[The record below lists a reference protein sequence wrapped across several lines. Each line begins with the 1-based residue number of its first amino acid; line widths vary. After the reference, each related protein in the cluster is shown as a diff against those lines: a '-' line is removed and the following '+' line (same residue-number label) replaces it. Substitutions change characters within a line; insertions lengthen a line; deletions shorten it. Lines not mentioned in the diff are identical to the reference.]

1 MFFIY
6 GILTN
11 ILFLLSPIIFLF
23 RILKKKEDINR
34 FQEKYCIYSRKN
46 FQRTIWFHAV
56 SVGELMSIIPVVK
69 KLEKNKK
76 VKKIIVTSSTTSSAK
91 IFKNQKF
98 KKTIHKF
105 FPLDT
110 NFLTKKFIDFWKPQV
125 AIFVD
130 SEIWPNM
137 IRNLEKNQIPIVL
150 LNARF
155 TRSSFKKWLI
165 VKSFAKEIFNK
176 ISIALPQN
184 TETKKYLKILGIKK
198 IIPAGNIK
206 YYGEKIL
213 LSKRNLELFRKF
225 KKFKILC
232 AGSTH
237 DAEEILVSKLHIEL
251 KKYLPN
257 LLTVIIPRHINRSE
271 NIINDLNKFKLNVVK
286 HSMKQKI
293 SKKTDIYF
301 VDTFGETKN
310 FYNLSNIA
318 FLGGSIVNHGG
329 QNPLEATRYGCKILH
344 GPHVENFNEIYN
356 YLRNLKISTKVK
368 DHSQLSIKLDKLLTQ
383 KNKSKKIQN
392 KLNKIGDK
400 ILNDT
405 YNEIY
410 QFIKN
415 EN

>member
-11 ILFLLSPIIFLF
+11 FLFLLSPLIFLF

-34 FQEKYCIYSRKN
+34 FQEKYCIYSKKN
-46 FQRTIWFHAV
+46 TQKTIWFHAA
-56 SVGELMSIIPVVK
+56 SVGELMSIIPVIN

-76 VKKIIVTSSTTSSAK
+76 VKKIIITSSTISSAK
-91 IFKNQKF
+91 IFKRQKF
-98 KKTIHKF
+98 QKTIHKF

-110 NFLTKKFIDFWKPQV
+110 NFLTKKFINTWKPEV

-137 IRNLEKNQIPIVL
+137 INNLNKNQIPIIL

-155 TRSSFKKWLI
+155 TKSSFEKWLI
-165 VKSFAKEIFNK
+165 IKSFAEEIFSK

-198 IIPAGNIK
+198 IISAGNIK
-206 YYGEKIL
+206 YYGEKVL
-213 LSKRNLELFRKF
+213 LNKKNSELLKQF
-225 KKFKILC
+225 KKFKVLC

-237 DAEEILVSKLHIEL
+237 NTEEILISKLHIKL
-251 KKYLPN
+251 KKSLPN
-257 LLTVIIPRHINRSE
+257 LLTIIIPRHINRSE

-286 HSMKQKI
+286 HSSKQKI
-293 SKKTDIYF
+293 SEKTDIF
-301 VDTFGETKN
+301 LVDTFGETKN

-329 QNPLEATRYGCKILH
+329 QNPLEAARLGNYIINGPNIGNFKEIYGYLKINKISYTTSNILKMRDIVLSKINKKLPFNKRKKISNNGNKILDNNIRII
-344 GPHVENFNEIYN
+344 EKYI
-356 YLRNLKISTKVK
+356 
-368 DHSQLSIKLDKLLTQ
+368 
-383 KNKSKKIQN
+383 
-392 KLNKIGDK
+392 
-400 ILNDT
+400 
-405 YNEIY
+405 
-410 QFIKN
+410 
-415 EN
+415 

>member
-11 ILFLLSPIIFLF
+11 ILFLFSPFIFIF
-23 RILKKKEDINR
+23 RLLYKKEDINR
-34 FQEKYCIYSRKN
+34 FQEKYCIYSVKN
-46 FQRTIWFHAV
+46 FQKTIWFHAV
-56 SVGELMSIIPVVK
+56 SIGELMSIIPIIN

-91 IFKNQKF
+91 IFKKQKF

-110 NFLTKKFIDFWKPQV
+110 NFLTNKFIDFWKPEV

-130 SEIWPNM
+130 SEIWTNM
-137 IRNLEKNQIPIVL
+137 IKNLQKHQIPIIL

-165 VKSFAKEIFNK
+165 VKSFAKEIFSK

-198 IIPAGNIK
+198 IITAGNIK

-213 LSKRNLELFRKF
+213 LNNKNSKLFKQF
-225 KKFKILC
+225 KKFKVFC

-237 DAEEILVSKLHIEL
+237 SNEEVLISKLHIEL
-251 KKYLPN
+251 KKN
-257 LLTVIIPRHINRSE
+257 LSNLITVIIPRHINRSE
-271 NIINDLNKFKLNVVK
+271 NIINDLDKLKLNVVK
-286 HSMKQKI
+286 HSTKQKI
-293 SKKTDIYF
+293 SKNTDIYL

-318 FLGGSIVNHGG
+318 FLVGSIVKHGG
-329 QNPLEATRYGCKILH
+329 QNPLEAARMGNYIINGPNIDNFTEIYDYLKINKISSTTSKILKMRNIVLSKINKKL
-344 GPHVENFNEIYN
+344 PFNK
-356 YLRNLKISTKVK
+356 R
-368 DHSQLSIKLDKLLTQ
+368 
-383 KNKSKKIQN
+383 KKIYDHGN
-392 KLNKIGDK
+392 K
-400 ILNDT
+400 ILNNNVRIIEK
-405 YNEIY
+405 YI
-410 QFIKN
+410 Q
-415 EN
+415 

>member
-1 MFFIY
+1 MYFIY

-11 ILFLLSPIIFLF
+11 ILFLFSPIIFLF

-34 FQEKYCIYSRKN
+34 FQEKFCIYSKKN
-46 FQRTIWFHAV
+46 FQQTIWFHAV

-69 KLEKNKK
+69 KLEKNRKI
-76 VKKIIVTSSTTSSAK
+76 KKIIITSSTISSAEV
-91 IFKNQKF
+91 FKKQKF

-110 NFLTKKFIDFWKPQV
+110 DFLTKKFINVWKPQV

-137 IRNLEKNQIPIVL
+137 IKNLKKNQIPIIL

-155 TRSSFKKWLI
+155 TKSSLKKWLL

-184 TETKKYLKILGIKK
+184 TETKKYLEILGVKK
-198 IIPAGNIK
+198 IISAGNIK
-206 YYGEKIL
+206 YYGEKIIL
-213 LSKRNLELFRKF
+213 DNKSSKFFEQF
-225 KKFKILC
+225 KKFKVLC

-237 DAEEILVSKLHIEL
+237 NTEEILISKLHIQL

-329 QNPLEATRYGCKILH
+329 QNPLEAARLGNYVINGPNIGNFTEIYDYLKINKISFTSSNVLKMKDIILSKINKKLPLSKRKKIFDNGIKILDNNIRII
-344 GPHVENFNEIYN
+344 EKY
-356 YLRNLKISTKVK
+356 
-368 DHSQLSIKLDKLLTQ
+368 
-383 KNKSKKIQN
+383 IQ
-392 KLNKIGDK
+392 
-400 ILNDT
+400 
-405 YNEIY
+405 
-410 QFIKN
+410 
-415 EN
+415 

>member
-1 MFFIY
+1 MFFLY

-11 ILFLLSPIIFLF
+11 ILFLLSPIIFVF
-23 RILKKKEDINR
+23 RILNKKEDINR
-34 FQEKYCIYSRKN
+34 FQEKYCVYSRKN
-46 FQRTIWFHAV
+46 LQKTIWFHAV
-56 SVGELMSIIPVVK
+56 SVGELMSIIPVVN

-76 VKKIIVTSSTTSSAK
+76 IKKIIITSSTISSSK
-91 IFKNQKF
+91 IFKKQKF

-110 NFLTKKFIDFWKPQV
+110 NFLTKKFINFWKPEV

-137 IRNLEKNQIPIVL
+137 IKNLEKHQIPIIL

-155 TRSSFKKWLI
+155 TKSSFKKWLI
-165 VKSFAKEIFNK
+165 FKSFAKEIFSK

-225 KKFKILC
+225 KKFKIFC

-237 DAEEILVSKLHIEL
+237 DSEEILVSKLHIEL

-271 NIINDLNKFKLNVVK
+271 NIINDLKKFKLNVVR
-286 HSMKQKI
+286 HSTKQKI
-293 SKKTDIYF
+293 SIKTDIYL

-318 FLGGSIVNHGG
+318 FIGGSIVNHGG
-329 QNPLEATRYGCKILH
+329 QNPLEAARLGNYIINGPNINNFTEIYEYLKINKISYTASKISKMRDIVLSKINKKLPFNKRKNIFDNGNKILDNN
-344 GPHVENFNEIYN
+344 VRIIEKY
-356 YLRNLKISTKVK
+356 
-368 DHSQLSIKLDKLLTQ
+368 
-383 KNKSKKIQN
+383 IQ
-392 KLNKIGDK
+392 
-400 ILNDT
+400 
-405 YNEIY
+405 
-410 QFIKN
+410 
-415 EN
+415 